1 MKNRTLPLFFAVAL
15 SGFAVAITGCGKDH
29 TAGDEHGGH
38 EDHAGETGDGE
49 EGENGESEVTL
60 TDSQIKLAEIKTAFV
75 SRGDIYI
82 ELPLLGEVTLNQDR
96 LVHIVPSV
104 PGVVQRVHKMLG
116 DRVRTGDVMATIRS
130 RELADAK
137 AAYLAAHE
145 RVALAQVN
153 FTREEGL
160 WKEKI
165 SSKKE
170 YLDAKQ
176 ALAETRIE
184 LRSAEQKLRVL
195 GFSSE
200 YLKTSLLTE
209 PGESFTQY
217 DITAPFDGTI
227 IEKHIAQGEIVGE
240 DADLYALCNLDTV
253 WVIGSVYERD
263 IARIKQGQIAKVRV
277 AAFADRSFAGKVTW
291 IADIM
296 DEHTRT
302 LKIRVEVANRDR
314 LLKPGMF
321 AKIVLGVETKRNV
334 ITVPPSA
341 IQTQKGETIVFV
353 AEGGGRFERRE
364 VTLGTRTTFKQ
375 EVISGLQAG
384 EKVVTSGSFILKS
397 ELEKEGFE
405 AGHAH

>member
-15 SGFAVAITGCGKDH
+15 SGFAVAITGCGKGH

-96 LVHIVPSV
+96 LAHIVPRI
-104 PGVVQRVHKMLG
+104 PGIVKAVHKMLG
-116 DRVRTGDVMATIRS
+116 DRVRAGDVLATIGS

-145 RVALAQVN
+145 RVALAQAN

>member
-1 MKNRTLPLFFAVAL
+1 MKNRTIPLFFAVAL

-82 ELPLLGEVTLNQDR
+82 ELPLPGEVTLNQDR
-96 LVHIVPSV
+96 LVHIVPIV

-116 DRVRTGDVMATIRS
+116 DRVRAGDVMATIRS

-145 RVALAQVN
+145 RIALTQVN

-184 LRSAEQKLRVL
+184 LRSTEQKLRVL

-209 PGESFTQY
+209 PGDSFAQY
-217 DITAPFDGTI
+217 DITAPFNGTI
-227 IEKHIAQGEIVGE
+227 IEKHIAQGEKVGE
-240 DADLYALCNLDTV
+240 DADLYTLCNLNTV
-253 WVIGSVYERD
+253 WVIGSVYAGD
-263 IARIKQGQIAKVRV
+263 IAKIKQGQIAKVIV
-277 AAFADRSFAGKVTW
+277 KAYADRSFAGKVTW
-291 IADIM
+291 IADII
-296 DEHTRT
+296 DEGTRT
-302 LKIRVEVANRDR
+302 LKIRVEVDNKDR
-314 LLKPGMF
+314 LLKSGMF
-321 AKIVLGVETKRNV
+321 AKIALGVETKRNV

-353 AEGGGRFERRE
+353 AEGGGRFERRKVE
-364 VTLGTRTTFKQ
+364 LGTRSAFKQ
-375 EVISGLQAG
+375 EIISGLQAG

-397 ELEKEGFE
+397 ELEKAGFE

>member
-15 SGFAVAITGCGKDH
+15 SGFAVAITGCGKGH

-96 LVHIVPSV
+96 LAHIVPRI
-104 PGVVQRVHKMLG
+104 PGIVKAVHKMLG
-116 DRVRTGDVMATIRS
+116 DRVRAGDVLATIGS

-145 RVALAQVN
+145 RVALAQAN

-240 DADLYALCNLDTV
+240 DANLYALCNLDTV

>member
-15 SGFAVAITGCGKDH
+15 SGFAVAITGCGKGH

-96 LVHIVPSV
+96 LAHIVPRI
-104 PGVVQRVHKMLG
+104 PGIVKAVHKMLG

-145 RVALAQVN
+145 RVALAQAN

-263 IARIKQGQIAKVRV
+263 IARIKQGQIAKVSV
-277 AAFADRSFAGKVTW
+277 KAYADRSFAGKVTW